1 MKKMIGTQHVG
12 VSDMLENEKAISNKI
27 DDKKEM

>member
-12 VSDMLENEKAISNKI
+12 ISDMLENKKAISNKI